1 MSSKRDKIDI
11 INDMLE
17 AIRNSRGKIKP
28 THLLYKSNMAH
39 TKMKI
44 YIEELK
50 DKGMVDELM
59 EKKRKYFTIT
69 EKGLNFIEDYRRMK
83 EFANVFGF

>member
-1 MSSKRDKIDI
+1 MPSKRDKIDI
-11 INDMLE
+11 VNDMLE

-44 YIEELK
+44 YINELK
-50 DKGMVDELM
+50 DKGMVDEIF
-59 EKKRKYFTIT
+59 EKKRKFFTIT

>member
-11 INDMLE
+11 VNDMLE

-44 YIEELK
+44 YINELK
-50 DKGMVDELM
+50 DKGMVDELI

>member
-1 MSSKRDKIDI
+1 MASKRDKIDI

-39 TKMKI
+39 TKMKQ

-50 DKGMVDELM
+50 EKDMVDEVQ
-59 EKKRKYFTIT
+59 EKNKKFFTIT
-69 EKGLNFIEDYRRMK
+69 DKGLQFIQDYRRMK